1 MKAQPNKV
9 TKSPA
14 ARPVICALSVFVCLI
29 VLYICIR
36 FGSIDTSVK
45 EITDII
51 VYKIFGGKV
60 PDTDPNRISIIWN
73 IRIPRVF
80 AAFLSG
86 AALSASGVVMQS
98 VLQNPLA
105 SSYTLGVSSGASLG
119 VTAVMILG
127 SFVPVPGRV
136 LMPLSGFVFGFA
148 AVILAIALS
157 GLVSGSSRNYAII
170 LTGMVLSL
178 FLNAVLTFIAS
189 FDIKYSARI
198 QLWQMGSFGGSTFE
212 NVLILFAVDA
222 ACLILLLIHSDELDI
237 MTFGEEQSAAM
248 GVDNPRSRLL
258 FLLTVA
264 VMTGVSVCFSGI
276 IGFVDLIAPHVVR
289 RIFGSSHRA
298 VLPLSMLYG
307 GTFMALSDLI
317 SRALFSPREISVG
330 AVTAMIGVPFFAYI
344 FFGRKKL

>member
-1 MKAQPNKV
+1 MKNRVKKKALIC
-9 TKSPA
+9 TLLSA
-14 ARPVICALSVFVCLI
+14 ALCLLVI
-29 VLYICIR
+29 YICIR
-36 FGSIDTSVK
+36 FGSIEVTVK
-45 EITDII
+45 EIADIVI
-51 VYKIFGGKV
+51 YKLFGGKA
-60 PDTDPNRISIIWN
+60 PDMDPNKVSIIWN

-119 VTAVMILG
+119 VTAVMMLG
-127 SFVPVPGRV
+127 SFIPISGRAV
-136 LMPLSGFVFGFA
+136 MPLSGFAFGFGT
-148 AVILAIALS
+148 VLLAIALS
-157 GLVSGSSRNYAII
+157 NLVSGSSQNYAII

-178 FLNAVLTFIAS
+178 FLNAVITFAAS
-189 FDIKYSARI
+189 FDIKYTARI
-198 QLWQMGSFGGSTFE
+198 QLWQMGSFGGSTFD
-212 NVLILFAVDA
+212 NVIILFAVDII
-222 ACLILLLIHSDELDI
+222 CLVFLMIHSDELDI
-237 MTFGEEQSAAM
+237 MTFGEQQSTAM
-248 GVDNPRSRLL
+248 GVDNVRSRIL

-289 RIFGSSHRA
+289 RIFGSSHKA
-298 VLPLSMLYG
+298 LLPLSMLYG
-307 GTFMALSDLI
+307 GTFMALSDLV

-344 FFGRKKL
+344 FFGRKKM